1 MNKYGMCYCH
11 RVVLDRLPLPAQL
24 AAAAAD
30 VAQDILPVDASDFLT
45 LICDHHGLLD
55 DFPIA
60 ITMAA
65 MKEPTATAA
74 VVARWK
80 TLPKLYDVD
89 GFYSV
94 FDDAIRAVAARA
106 STPGGDEII
115 PHARELEQL
124 NRQGAARTSNF
135 DKSKVGWTHANSELA
150 YYYLF

>member
-106 STPGGDEII
+106 STPGGEESI

-135 DKSKVGWTHANSELA
+135 DKSKVGRMPRVNA
-150 YYYLF
+150 F